1 MKKIFL
7 IMLILFTVIL
17 SGCTSNNPNILTL
30 EEANDLKEK
39 IVKYYQKETETKKD
53 IKDIEITDY
62 YGEYNGAYV
71 LSILGGNDG
80 GIPEIIKENIADFTF
95 EYPGTRKIDVLYRN
109 KVYSF
114 KDAYEKDILKKEDI
128 YKIYNKYKEVGGY
141 TATYGYDYF
150 NNGYDYVICDFDI
163 DGIVLVD
170 KDMKKIDIYQDIQY
184 ISLKD
189 YDNKKIVGLLEK
201 YNEYFD
207 INEYIK

>member
-39 IVKYYQKETETKKD
+39 IVKYYQKEAETKKD

-80 GIPEIIKENIADFTF
+80 GIPEIIKENIGWERLPYD
-95 EYPGTRKIDVLYRN
+95 EYCQK
-109 KVYSF
+109 
-114 KDAYEKDILKKEDI
+114 
-128 YKIYNKYKEVGGY
+128 
-141 TATYGYDYF
+141 
-150 NNGYDYVICDFDI
+150 NNF
-163 DGIVLVD
+163 
-170 KDMKKIDIYQDIQY
+170 
-184 ISLKD
+184 
-189 YDNKKIVGLLEK
+189 
-201 YNEYFD
+201 
-207 INEYIK
+207 